1 MAKKN
6 TGRPLKGD
14 EPATQR
20 VSALLTE
27 NEKAKLDQIAAEKK
41 WPRNPGQGLLGE
53 MLPPGFQKNRPWVS
67 QMARRARAVRAV
79 LEETKC

>member
-6 TGRPLKGD
+6 IGRPLKGD

-41 WPRNPGQGLLGE
+41 WPIATLV
-53 MLPPGFQKNRPWVS
+53 KDC
-67 QMARRARAVRAV
+67 
-79 LEETKC
+79 LEKCYPLVFKK